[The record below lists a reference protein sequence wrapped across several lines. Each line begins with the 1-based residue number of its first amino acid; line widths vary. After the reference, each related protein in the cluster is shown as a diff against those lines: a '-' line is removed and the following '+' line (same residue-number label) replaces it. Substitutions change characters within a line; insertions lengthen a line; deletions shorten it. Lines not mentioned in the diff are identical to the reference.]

1 RWRKAQMNRP
11 GGASAMPG
19 LMASPSVS
27 KYQDIEDI
35 RGAEQELRKEIIF
48 LESKDPKK
56 FDVIDDTFFDKVFSW
71 ASIVSNVAGV
81 SRIPPA
87 QLLALS
93 STALT
98 WDLKSALRAVMQE
111 KQQQWDTWLHAEW
124 ASHSA
129 NALPAAAAHWFEHY
143 VHDSRAWFKPFM
155 RSDVESM
162 VPDDEAWFVFGER
175 EQDRQTQAA
184 AAKARADDARESG
197 DKKALAEAEQAW
209 QRLKQ
214 SGQPLLM
221 GGREPYRLWGYVR
234 HRRIFQAGQL
244 NDPGYRS
251 RQAAIEREEED
262 RVREQAR
269 SDRIAK
275 ENARHDEKMRSL
287 KERHREVQSDPRLS
301 STKKDEF
308 TEGTRAQIARE
319 KREHAENISQIERT
333 TATSN

>member
-1 RWRKAQMNRP
+1 
-11 GGASAMPG
+11 
-19 LMASPSVS
+19 
-27 KYQDIEDI
+27 
-35 RGAEQELRKEIIF
+35 
-48 LESKDPKK
+48 
-56 FDVIDDTFFDKVFSW
+56 
-71 ASIVSNVAGV
+71 
-81 SRIPPA
+81 
-87 QLLALS
+87 
-93 STALT
+93 
-98 WDLKSALRAVMQE
+98 MQE

-175 EQDRQTQAA
+175 EKDLKIQMKAAEDRIA
-184 AAKARADDARESG
+184 DARDSG
-197 DKKALAEAEQAW
+197 EKKALAEAEKTL

-214 SGQPLLM
+214 DGQPLLM

-262 RVREQAR
+262 RVRERAR
-269 SDRIAK
+269 IDRIAK
-275 ENARHDEKMRSL
+275 ENARHEEKMRSL
-287 KERHREVQSDPRLS
+287 MARDAEVRADSRLPS
-301 STKKDEF
+301 PKKDEF

-319 KREHAENISQIERT
+319 KREHAESIAQIERT
-333 TATSN
+333 SATSK